1 MEKANCKFQTRKNI
15 NYLNFSD
22 ILFPVLLRAAAFHTG
37 KYLSI
42 IIGVCK
48 SGFLGDVH
56 NAVTGIEKE
65 FEASLYTVFLQEGKQ
80 GNIHVTLK
88 QSAAFTFTEMDVSG
102 NVI

>member
-1 MEKANCKFQTRKNI
+1 MRQTGVCSDLGLLFFQ
-15 NYLNFSD
+15 D
-22 ILFPVLLRAAAFHTG
+22 ILFPVLLRAAAFYTG
-37 KYLSI
+37 KYFSV

-56 NAVTGIEKE
+56 NAVTGAEKE

-88 QSAAFTFTEMDVSG
+88 QSAAFTFT
-102 NVI
+102 